1 MGLSGVYVYIYILP
15 NICQKM
21 VKYVQFVSEHIDL
34 TSEIESNCVK
44 LWIGMC
50 WVKQFAAVCT
60 MA

>member
-1 MGLSGVYVYIYILP
+1 
-15 NICQKM
+15 M